1 MFLLIH
7 SLQTLT
13 LLKYPPHLST
23 GDTDLSRASC
33 LLVSMKFSLSQK
45 QVPEHRLLC
54 TLGSKPFAPLSPS
67 FPRAAVTNCHKWC
80 GLSNRMSFWRFFKR
94 RLPCLSV
101 TCVADSPQQGGD
113 PSVGPL
119 PWVANANQATLGWYS
134 RAETLFSDQAWRREG
149 SCSKNTFSPEERE
162 GGNIKG

>member
-54 TLGSKPFAPLSPS
+54 TLGTSPLLHYHLR
-67 FPRAAVTNCHKWC
+67 FPE
-80 GLSNRMSFWRFFKR
+80 L
-94 RLPCLSV
+94 L
-101 TCVADSPQQGGD
+101 
-113 PSVGPL
+113 
-119 PWVANANQATLGWYS
+119 
-134 RAETLFSDQAWRREG
+134 
-149 SCSKNTFSPEERE
+149 
-162 GGNIKG
+162 